1 MEPARYEVGD
11 IQQQGAPAPPKI
23 WLEIEVFEKREG
35 VAAYYSDKEF
45 DANYT
50 SRENF
55 GKYFKKFRGKKTPL
69 AKIKK
74 QEDVKP
80 GANYK
85 KLDGELEA
93 KTEGGVKFFQAP
105 FKSDYEG
112 KTIMMQ
118 AKRKNVA
125 CGFSQPKYSFVG
137 SRQYLHQEVELVEI
151 DPGKTEERFWW
162 VYLGYS
168 DHLWPTE
175 EQLVQIKT
183 YEEKKKDQ
191 FEKEKKKI
199 RPVINRVLIL
209 RDGSNVKSVC
219 VDGIPHI
226 EVEEEVEEVEVEE
239 VEVEGVEKIEEITHI

>member
-1 MEPARYEVGD
+1 MEPARYEAGP

-35 VAAYYSDKEF
+35 VAAYYQDKEF

-55 GKYFKKFRGKKTPL
+55 GKYFKEFRGKITPL
-69 AKIKK
+69 AEIK
-74 QEDVKP
+74 QGDVKP

-93 KTEGGVKFFQAP
+93 KTEGGVKFFQVP

-125 CGFSQPKYSFVG
+125 CGFSQPKYRSVG
-137 SRQYLHQEVELVEI
+137 SRQYLDEDVLLSLEE
-151 DPGKTEERFWW
+151 PGKREERFWW

-209 RDGSNVKSVC
+209 RDGSNVKSVS

-226 EVEEEVEEVEVEE
+226 E
-239 VEVEGVEKIEEITHI
+239 EKK